1 MPLINSWRFLQ
12 TFYFSKLI
20 VHGVSE
26 IEIAGVLTN
35 PIARGG
41 VGKKKILFNPF
52 PSSSDYRPFCTSATF
67 YENGYEQTSTK
78 TEWYHTWPPF

>member
-1 MPLINSWRFLQ
+1 M
-12 TFYFSKLI
+12 
-20 VHGVSE
+20 SE

-52 PSSSDYRPFCTSATF
+52 PSSSDYRPFCTSSTF

-78 TEWYHTWPPF
+78 TKGVRVKFLKKLWCCVGGRVVLITGLKT